1 MKLSGHHECMA
12 AVARPPKTTLPPVR
26 LGSDAC
32 SGVHGVGVQRGHRP
46 GSSIGGHTLDTA
58 LGATG
63 PATVGVVMVALG
75 LVPLLTLAMK
85 RVSRTETSHGD
96 HRFNACAAQAV
107 RA

>member
-26 LGSDAC
+26 LGSGAC
-32 SGVHGVGVQRGHRP
+32 SGVHGVGVN
-46 GSSIGGHTLDTA
+46 GGIAPARRLGDTLDTA

-75 LVPLLTLAMK
+75 LVALLALAMK